1 MKKNILNS
9 QGENIDYIFHEGT
22 RRNFYLLIIGHGIA
36 ADMDE
41 PIIQK
46 LAEKVAE
53 QGMSVLRFSFSGNGD
68 SDGRF
73 DQCTITKEVEDL
85 QSVLSAVAEGGWR
98 PIYAG
103 HSMGAT
109 VGALT
114 AAVDSR
120 IELLISLAGI
130 VNTKNFFESEFAMLT
145 PGKDNMW
152 DEESCP
158 LSREF
163 VDDITQIES
172 VLPLVSRVELPWLLV
187 HGTRDKV
194 ISSKESQSLVTN
206 FEETRELVEIEG
218 ADHLFSGDALE
229 LATESVIDW
238 LGKKLQSN

>member
-1 MKKNILNS
+1 MK
-9 QGENIDYIFHEGT
+9 ENISNSLQENIEYIFHEGT
-22 RRNFYLLIIGHGIA
+22 GRNSYLLIIGHGIA
-36 ADMDE
+36 ANMDE

-53 QGMSVLRFSFSGNGD
+53 QGMSVLRFSFPGNG
-68 SDGRF
+68 SSEGRF

-85 QSVLSAVAEGGWR
+85 QCIVTAVKERGWR

-103 HSMGAT
+103 HSMGAS

-130 VNTKNFFESEFAMLT
+130 ASTKDFFESEFAMLT

-152 DEESCP
+152 NEETCP
-158 LSREF
+158 LSQEF
-163 VDDITQIES
+163 VDDIIQINNI
-172 VLPLVSRVELPWLLV
+172 VPRVSAVEIPWLLV
-187 HGTRDKV
+187 HGTKDDV
-194 ISSKESQSLVTN
+194 ITSKESQSLVTN
-206 FEETRELVEIEG
+206 FEKTRELLEIEG
-218 ADHLFSGDALE
+218 ADHLFSGDALH

-238 LGKKLQSN
+238 LGRKLQSN